1 LAAKENLN
9 ELYERFLRNECN
21 PAEISRLIELFDAA
35 DYYALQEIVRKHLD
49 DPSSTM
55 LSQNDNQHLY
65 DRIFN
70 NLKEHTK
77 PAKPVR
83 ALWTK
88 LSAAAGLILLVASAS
103 LFWYYKNTSKPVIAL
118 HYMHKDVKPG
128 GNRAYLTLSD
138 GKQIN
143 LSDMNSGRIGSDGGN
158 DILQAVNGEISYVD
172 GHATAERVR
181 ASINTL
187 RTPNGGHYRV
197 ILPDGTKV
205 WLNAASQLRYPANF
219 GGLKQRKIDLTG
231 EAYFEVAKDPVHP
244 FVVQTDD
251 QQVRVLGT
259 HFNVNA
265 YHDDGGSKTTLLEGS
280 IHARGTHAGVILLPG
295 QQVSTIRNGRLKV
308 DPADQELAVAW
319 KNDQFMFESEPIRIL
334 MKTLARWYNVEVVY
348 GKNVPDI
355 RFNGAVSRF
364 ENISEV
370 LKILES
376 TGKIHFQLDG
386 RKVLVTK
393 Q

>member
-1 LAAKENLN
+1 MAAKENLD
-9 ELYERFLRNECN
+9 ELYKRFLRNECN
-21 PAEISRLIELFDAA
+21 PAEISRLSELFDAA
-35 DYYALQEIVRKHLD
+35 DYQVLQEMVRQQLD
-49 DPSSTM
+49 DPSATIPFRS
-55 LSQNDNQHLY
+55 SNQYRY
-65 DRIFN
+65 DRIFR

-77 PAKPVR
+77 PSRPVR
-83 ALWTK
+83 SLWANI
-88 LSAAAGLILLVASAS
+88 SAAAGLILLVASGGY
-103 LFWYYKNTSKPVIAL
+103 FWYQKVSPKPVLAL
-118 HYMHKDVKPG
+118 HQVHKDVKPG

-138 GKQIN
+138 GREIN
-143 LSDMNSGRIGSDGGN
+143 LSGMKSGRIGSDGGN

-172 GHATAERVR
+172 GQAVTEQGPA
-181 ASINTL
+181 ALNTL

-219 GGLKQRKIDLTG
+219 EGLQQRKIDLTG
-231 EAYFEVAKDPVHP
+231 EAYFEVAKDPHHP

-251 QQVRVLGT
+251 QQIRVLGT

-265 YHDDGGSKTTLLEGS
+265 YHDNGGSKTTLLEGS
-280 IHARGTHAGVILLPG
+280 IHARGKQAEVTLVPG
-295 QQVSTIRNGRLKV
+295 QQVSTVAKGRLKV
-308 DPADQELAVAW
+308 DPADQEIAVAW
-319 KNDQFMFESEPIRIL
+319 KNDQFMFESEPISIL
-334 MKTLARWYNVEVVY
+334 MKTLARWYDVEVVY
-348 GKNVPDI
+348 GKDVPDI

-376 TGKIHFQLDG
+376 TGKIHFQIDG
-386 RKVLVTK
+386 RKVRVIK

>member
-1 LAAKENLN
+1 MAAKENLD
-9 ELYERFLRNECN
+9 ELYERFLHNECN
-21 PAEISRLIELFDAA
+21 PDEISRLIELFDAA
-35 DYYALQEIVRKHLD
+35 DYNTLQEMVRKQLD

-55 LSQNDNQHLY
+55 LSRNSNQYRY

-77 PAKPVR
+77 PVRPVR
-83 ALWTK
+83 SLWAK
-88 LSAAAGLILLVASAS
+88 VSAAGVILLVASGGY
-103 LFWYYKNTSKPVIAL
+103 FWYHKDTPMPVTAL
-118 HYMHKDVKPG
+118 HHMHKDVKPG
-128 GNRAYLTLSD
+128 GNRAYLTISD
-138 GKQIN
+138 GTQIN
-143 LSDMNSGRIGSDGGN
+143 LSDFNSGRIVSDGGK

-172 GHATAERVR
+172 GRATSKQVR
-181 ASINTL
+181 LAINTL

-219 GGLKQRKIDLTG
+219 RGLKQRKIDLTG
-231 EAYFEVAKDPVHP
+231 EAYFEVAKDPLHP

-251 QQVRVLGT
+251 QQIRVLGT

-280 IHARGTHAGVILLPG
+280 IHARGKQTEVVLTPG
-295 QQVSTIRNGRLKV
+295 QQVSTMANGGLKV

-334 MKTLARWYNVEVVY
+334 LKTLSRWYDVEVVY
-348 GKNVPDI
+348 GTDVPDI

-376 TGKIHFQLDG
+376 TGKVHFQLDG
-386 RKVLVTK
+386 RKVRVTK